1 MYAELNGMSLTV
13 SFTIYNKEYVYYF
26 HTNSTTDSLSPS
38 HRIYNLVPNRNRF
51 WPLERIGRKIWAVGH
66 GIQRAMSAT
75 YSERGY
81 KDLLEG
87 MELAKTT
94 LDVITGIGAAALVI
108 PTIIGSGPGSM
119 IHMFG
124 KGMN

>member
-1 MYAELNGMSLTV
+1 
-13 SFTIYNKEYVYYF
+13 
-26 HTNSTTDSLSPS
+26 
-38 HRIYNLVPNRNRF
+38 
-51 WPLERIGRKIWAVGH
+51 
-66 GIQRAMSAT
+66 MSAT

-124 KGMN
+124 TGMS

>member
-13 SFTIYNKEYVYYF
+13 QYTRNTNIIFIRIHRQTVCRTGFT
-26 HTNSTTDSLSPS
+26 
-38 HRIYNLVPNRNRF
+38 YNLVPNRNRF
-51 WPLERIGRKIWAVGH
+51 WPLERLGHKIWAVGH

-124 KGMN
+124 TGMN

>member
-1 MYAELNGMSLTV
+1 MSSVRRNAYHLH
-13 SFTIYNKEYVYYF
+13 K
-26 HTNSTTDSLSPS
+26 NSPTDSLS
-38 HRIYNLVPNRNRF
+38 HRISNLVPNRNRV

-87 MELAKTT
+87 MELAKTM